1 MTQHLLDTGWIHD
14 PSEGLIAYLGGIWIR
29 DNDGVKEFGFVA
41 DDRHA
46 NRNGVVHGGM
56 LMTFIDRAF
65 GMTSRL
71 TSGATRTATVSLSH
85 QFMTP
90 MQIGQFATVTPRIS
104 RASGRT
110 SFVDGTL
117 LHEDTPI
124 MHAHGV
130 WRISF
135 TPETKKSAN
144 SWL

>member
-1 MTQHLLDTGWIHD
+1 MTQYLLDTGWTHD
-14 PSEGLIAYLGGIWIR
+14 PSEGLIAYLGGIWTR
-29 DNDGVKEFGFVA
+29 DNDGVREFGFLA

-71 TSGATRTATVSLSH
+71 TSGAPRTATISLSH

-90 MQIGQFATVTPRIS
+90 MQIGQFATVTPRVS
-104 RASGRT
+104 RASSRT

-117 LHEDTPI
+117 FNEDTPI

-130 WRISF
+130 WRLSSR
-135 TPETKKSAN
+135 PQSEKNADSG
-144 SWL
+144 S

>member
-1 MTQHLLDTGWIHD
+1 MIKDLMDAGWIHD
-14 PSEGLIAYLGGIWIR
+14 PSEGFIAYLGGVWIR
-29 DNDGVKEFGFVA
+29 DTNGEKEFGFIA
-41 DDRHA
+41 EERHA

-56 LMTFIDRAF
+56 LMTFMDRAF

-71 TSGATRTATVSLSH
+71 TSGATRAATISLSH

-90 MQIGQFATVTPRIS
+90 MEIGQFATVTPRIS

-117 LHEDTPI
+117 FHGETPI

-130 WRISF
+130 WRLSSR
-135 TPETKKSAN
+135 PES
-144 SWL
+144 